1 MGEPIMQAHSFQ
13 HITDL
18 AQFPDKLRGG
28 VVAIGNFDGVHRGHR
43 AVLDLARDEA
53 AKRGVPALALTFE
66 PHPRTVFR
74 PDQPVFRLTPAH
86 IKAEIFE
93 AEHLDGVIELPFTK
107 EFAGMAAE
115 DFVKDILVGRLCI
128 SQSITGY
135 NFHFGKGRLGTP
147 EFLKEAGEIQGFA
160 VTIVGAEGD
169 EGGEVISSSRIRAAL
184 AEGELAVANGLLGY
198 HYFVEATVQHGE
210 KRGRELGYPTANLK
224 LANNCELKEGV
235 YAVQIKIDGVMHDG
249 VASFGRR
256 PTFGDGAP
264 LLEVHVFDF
273 AGNLYYKQVTVC
285 FIGFIRAEL
294 KFDGIDALITH
305 MDQDSAEA
313 RAMIASARPLS
324 HLDQMLN
331 TDG

>member
-1 MGEPIMQAHSFQ
+1 MGEPIKQAHSFQ

-18 AQFPDKLRGG
+18 VQFPDKLRGG

-53 AKRGVPALALTFE
+53 AKRGVPALAMTFE
-66 PHPRTVFR
+66 PHPRTFFR
-74 PDQPVFRLTPAH
+74 PDQPVFRLTPSH
-86 IKAEIFE
+86 VKAEIFE

-107 EFAGMAAE
+107 EFGGMAAE
-115 DFVKDILVGRLCI
+115 DFVKDILVGRLGI

-135 NFHFGKGRLGTP
+135 DFHFGKGRQGTP
-147 EFLKEAGEIQGFA
+147 EFLEQAGEAHGFA

-169 EGGEVISSSRIRAAL
+169 EGGEIISSSRIRAAL

-198 HYFVEATVQHGE
+198 RYFVEATVQHGE

-224 LANNCELKEGV
+224 LADNCELKEGV
-235 YAVQIKIDGVMHDG
+235 YAVQIKIDGVMHNG

-256 PTFGDGAP
+256 PTFDDGAP

-273 AGNLYYKQVTVC
+273 TGDLYEKQVTVC
-285 FIGFIRAEL
+285 FVGFIRAEL
-294 KFDGIDALITH
+294 KFDGIEALISQ

-313 RAMIASARPLS
+313 RAMIASMRPLS

-331 TDG
+331 ADG